1 MTDNRWDA
9 VDSYFQGLF
18 APQDA
23 VLDAALEA
31 TAAANLPAIN
41 VSTMQGKFLHLL
53 ARSHRARAILE
64 IGTLAGYSTI
74 WLARALPP
82 DGRLISLE
90 IDPAH
95 AAVARENI
103 ARAGLE
109 ALVDIRVAPAL
120 ASLEQI
126 AAAGEGPFDLVF
138 IDADKVNTPHYL
150 DWSLRLTR
158 PGSLII
164 VDNVVRDGKIVQV
177 ESDDA
182 SVQGIRRALDVLSQQ
197 PNLIATAIQTVDS
210 KGYDGMAIALV
221 LGEG

>member
-1 MTDNRWDA
+1 MTDSRWDA

-18 APQDA
+18 APPDA
-23 VLDAALEA
+23 ALDAALEA

-41 VSTMQGKFLHLL
+41 VSPMQGKFLHLL
-53 ARSHRARAILE
+53 ARSHHARTILE
-64 IGTLAGYSTI
+64 IGTLAAYSTI

-90 IDPAH
+90 IDPVH
-95 AAVARENI
+95 AAVARQNI

-138 IDADKVNTPHYL
+138 IDADKVNTPTYL
-150 DWSLRLTR
+150 DWSRRLTH

-164 VDNVVRDGKIVQV
+164 VDNVVRDGKIIQA

-182 SVQGIRRALDVLSQQ
+182 SVQGIRRALEMLAQQ

-221 LGEG
+221 MAND